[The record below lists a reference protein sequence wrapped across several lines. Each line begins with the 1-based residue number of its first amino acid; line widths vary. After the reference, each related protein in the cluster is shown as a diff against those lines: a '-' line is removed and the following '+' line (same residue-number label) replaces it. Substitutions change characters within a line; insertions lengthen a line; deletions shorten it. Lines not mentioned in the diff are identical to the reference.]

1 MAGRLIRS
9 LINEA
14 KPAGS
19 YSVVWDGKN
28 NYGANVA
35 AGVYIYSID
44 AGKYRK
50 NKKTVFLK

>member
-1 MAGRLIRS
+1 
-9 LINEA
+9 LINEP

-28 NYGANVA
+28 DIGANVA
-35 AGVYIYSID
+35 TGVYIYSIE
-44 AGKYRK
+44 AGKHQQ